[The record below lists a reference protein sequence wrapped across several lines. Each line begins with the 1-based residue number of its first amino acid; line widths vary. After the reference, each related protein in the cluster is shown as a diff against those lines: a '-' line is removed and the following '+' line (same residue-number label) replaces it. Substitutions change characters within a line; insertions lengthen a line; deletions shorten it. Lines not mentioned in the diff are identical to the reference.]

1 MKVQFLIVALEQAW
15 SLRRGPKP
23 IREFETKE
31 SAIAEVERLV
41 PVITARGDRAEV
53 KVVAGGQVL
62 EQRSF
67 APDIF

>member
-1 MKVQFLIVALEQAW
+1 MKVQFLVVALEHAW

-23 IREFETKE
+23 IREFETK

-67 APDIF
+67 APDVF